1 MLDRWFYIST
11 SRLDEADAE
20 EHVRDIVT
28 VSLQR
33 NHSLNVTGA
42 LLFTGRRFA
51 QYIEGPAAA
60 IAELQ
65 ESILQDPRHQDID
78 TLWCGSYS
86 TRHFLTWSLAY
97 AGPSQFVASKVEAA
111 LTDALNDRNG
121 GRDALLHMLEEF
133 AFEGRS

>member
-11 SRLDEADAE
+11 SRLNDADAE
-20 EHVRDIVT
+20 EHVRDIVN
-28 VSLQR
+28 VALAR
-33 NHSLNVTGA
+33 NHSLEVTGA

-51 QYIEGPAAA
+51 QYIEGPAGA

-65 ESILQDPRHQDID
+65 ESILQDSRHQDIN
-78 TLWCGSYS
+78 TLACGSYS

-97 AGPSQFVASKVEAA
+97 AGPSRFVAAKVEAA
-111 LTDALNDRNG
+111 LTDALKDRNG

-133 AFEGRS
+133 AFDGRS